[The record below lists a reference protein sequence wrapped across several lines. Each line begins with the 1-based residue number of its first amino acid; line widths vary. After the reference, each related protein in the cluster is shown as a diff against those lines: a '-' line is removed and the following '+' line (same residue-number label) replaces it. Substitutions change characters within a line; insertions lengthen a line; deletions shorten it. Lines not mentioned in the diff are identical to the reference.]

1 MKYTLKIW
9 GITNLIS
16 ATFFLISYIIKPYE
30 LFSFIV
36 VYVIFLGLILSIPAM
51 IIFWFLQK
59 KLFEKY
65 TVIKSKVILSIYSFV
80 SVWVTLFLLNILMYS
95 IPIKN
100 FVSTFYRMAFLYII
114 PMIFAI
120 WLFKNSKALKLNLE

>member
-16 ATFFLISYIIKPYE
+16 ATFFLISYIIKPNE
-30 LFSFIV
+30 LFSFII

-59 KLFEKY
+59 KLFEKC

-80 SVWVTLFLLNILMYS
+80 SVWVTLFLINILMYS

-100 FVSTFYRMAFLYII
+100 FVSAFYRMAFLYII